1 MEALAFKKFK
11 GSECMNPIDTIVVVR
26 GGGDIASGT
35 IHRLNRCGFKVVVL
49 ELPQPLVVRRT
60 VSFAQAV
67 IDGEITVEGV
77 RAVRVEH
84 YEGVCSA
91 WSQNCIPVMVDPDA
105 ALLKVLRPGVVVDAT
120 MAKRNLGT
128 HRGMA
133 PITIALGP
141 GFEAGKDVDA
151 VIETHEGHYLGTVIT
166 EGSAASDTGLS
177 VPLLGYSVERVLRAP
192 CSGHIENRLSIG
204 DTVVSGDIITH
215 VDGVPVVA
223 EISGVIHGL
232 IQNGM
237 YVTAG
242 LKIGDVDPR
251 GVQSYC
257 FTIFDKARAIGGGVI
272 EAIFYLNN
280 LQSRGSKAVA

>member
-1 MEALAFKKFK
+1 
-11 GSECMNPIDTIVVVR
+11 MNPIDTTVVLR

-35 IHRLNRCGFKVVVL
+35 IHRLHQCGFKVAVL

-67 IDGEITVEGV
+67 IDGEIIIEGV
-77 RAVRVEH
+77 RAVHVENIQ
-84 YEGVCSA
+84 GLRLA
-91 WSQNCIPVMVDPDA
+91 WRQNAIPVLVDPQA
-105 ALLKVLRPGVVVDAT
+105 AILESLRPDVVVDGT
-120 MAKRNLGT
+120 LAKKNLGT

-141 GFEAGKDVDA
+141 GFTAGSDVDA
-151 VIETHEGHYLGTVIT
+151 VIETLEGHDLGKVIT
-166 EGSAASDTGLS
+166 AGQAAPDTGLS

-192 CSGHIENRLSIG
+192 CSGPIKNKLVIA
-204 DTVVSGDIITH
+204 DTVVKGDIIAH
-215 VDGVPVVA
+215 VAGVPVVA
-223 EISGVIHGL
+223 EIGGVIHGL

-237 YVTAG
+237 HVEAG
-242 LKIGDVDPR
+242 LKIGDIDPR

-257 FTIFDKARAIGGGVI
+257 FTIFDKARAIAGGVL

-280 LQSRGSKAVA
+280 QCSRGTRAVA